1 MPEPEGSWNQGNQN
15 MTEEDIAKLLKA
27 AETAKDQDFK
37 DIWLRKAEQA
47 RTLKEMVNDES
58 IYDRRSSVN

>member
-47 RTLKEMVNDES
+47 RTLKEMVNGQEIKLHS
-58 IYDRRSSVN
+58 